1 MRSEIECS
9 DDSEPSAAALWRE
22 ARVEPCLDARED
34 QLAAAVAALQPNKD
48 GREEAVKR

>member
-1 MRSEIECS
+1 MKSNALMTASPARQ
-9 DDSEPSAAALWRE
+9 LWRE